1 MTAPPPWF
9 ANDPEAR
16 ACFARVR
23 SRLRAR
29 GEWHP
34 EFALG
39 LVAVASA
46 CSRYLRF
53 AHAIRALRDVDPEN
67 LKELEKHSEDYRRLV
82 REILVDFWV
91 IPAERAHISAVDA
104 EGLDA
109 EIAALCAP
117 VEGFG
122 ADLA

>member
-1 MTAPPPWF
+1 VTVPAWL
-9 ANDPEAR
+9 ANDPAAR
-16 ACFARVR
+16 AAFARIR
-23 SRLRAR
+23 SRLVAR

-34 EFALG
+34 EFAIG
-39 LVAVASA
+39 LVAVALA

-53 AHAIRALRDVDPEN
+53 ARAIRALRDVDPEN
-67 LKELEKHSEDYRRLV
+67 LKELEKHSEDYRRLA
-82 REILVDFWV
+82 REILADFWM

-117 VEGFG
+117 VD
-122 ADLA
+122 A